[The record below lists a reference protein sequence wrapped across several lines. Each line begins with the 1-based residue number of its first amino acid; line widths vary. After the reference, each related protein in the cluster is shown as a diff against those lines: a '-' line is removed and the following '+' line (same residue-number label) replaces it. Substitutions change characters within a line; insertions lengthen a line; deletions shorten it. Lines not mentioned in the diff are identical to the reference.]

1 MTHDLHIRLLVVD
14 DEQTIRR
21 LCMTVGESLG
31 FSCIEAENG
40 DAALA
45 LLQEQPVHMVLTD
58 MVMPRMSGL
67 EFLEQ
72 VKRDHPRIEV
82 AVMTGHGSI
91 ETAVQ
96 AMKLGAY
103 DYIAKPFAPL
113 DELRLFLRRM
123 ADKVRLEEENLFL
136 RERSD
141 TEAAVHGII
150 GNSASIQHVLRLI
163 SRLKD
168 TRTPVLISGES
179 GTGKELVARALHFRG
194 NLATRPFVAV
204 DCGSLVPTLIESELF
219 GYEKGA
225 FTGALRSKQGLL
237 QSADTG
243 TIFLDE
249 VGELPLEMQAKILR
263 FLQEKEV
270 RPVGSNQ
277 KIKVD
282 VRIMAATNRDLESDY
297 KKGTFRKDL
306 FFRLNVVTIHLP
318 PLRERRSDIPILA
331 NWFLERLAPG
341 RSVQI
346 SGDAMKVLLAYDWP
360 GNVRELENCLER
372 AVALTDQRVLDL
384 DDLPAAI
391 VRGELEDTSAT
402 LDHQQFVPPSTTD
415 LGDIERATI
424 ARVFSQV
431 HGDKARAGKMLG
443 ISRAT
448 LYRKLKRYNISK
460 REESSGSTTLQ

>member
-1 MTHDLHIRLLVVD
+1 L
-14 DEQTIRR
+14 
-21 LCMTVGESLG
+21 
-31 FSCIEAENG
+31 
-40 DAALA
+40 
-45 LLQEQPVHMVLTD
+45 
-58 MVMPRMSGL
+58 
-67 EFLEQ
+67 
-72 VKRDHPRIEV
+72 K
-82 AVMTGHGSI
+82 
-91 ETAVQ
+91 
-96 AMKLGAY
+96 KLGAY

-123 ADKVRLEEENLFL
+123 ADKIRLVEENLYL
-136 RERSD
+136 RERSE
-141 TEAAVHGII
+141 TETSLHGII
-150 GNSASIQHVLRLI
+150 GNSTGIQNVLRLI

-194 NLATRPFVAV
+194 SLASRPFVAV

-277 KIKVD
+277 KVKVD
-282 VRIMAATNRDLESDY
+282 VRIMAATNRDLDSEY

-306 FFRLNVVTIHLP
+306 FFRLNVVTISLP

-331 NWFLERLAPG
+331 AFFLERLAPARG
-341 RSVQI
+341 VQVS
-346 SGDAMKVLLAYDWP
+346 SGAMKAMLAYDWP

-372 AVALTDQRVLDL
+372 AVALGDQRVIDVV
-384 DDLPAAI
+384 DLP
-391 VRGELEDTSAT
+391 
-402 LDHQQFVPPSTTD
+402 PSIAHCEAPVTMANGGARIESSESFARATD
-415 LGDIERATI
+415 LEDIERATI
-424 ARVFSQV
+424 ERVFSQV
-431 HGDKARAGKMLG
+431 KGDKALAGRMLG

-448 LYRKLKRYNISK
+448 LYRKLKRYSIRG
-460 REESSGSTTLQ
+460 REESNPPATLQ

>member
-1 MTHDLHIRLLVVD
+1 MTQDPRLCVLIVD
-14 DEQTIRR
+14 DEESIRR

-31 FSCIEAENG
+31 IRSLEAESG
-40 DAALA
+40 ESALA
-45 LLQEQPVHMVLTD
+45 LLEEQPVHMVLTD

-72 VKRDHPRIEV
+72 AKRSYPRLEI
-82 AVMTGHGSI
+82 AVMTGHGSV

-123 ADKVRLEEENLFL
+123 AEKVRLEEENVFL

-141 TEAAVHGII
+141 TETAVHGII
-150 GNSASIQHVLRLI
+150 GNSPGIQYVLRLI

-194 NLATRPFVAV
+194 QLASRPFVAV

-277 KIKVD
+277 NVKVD
-282 VRIMAATNRDLESDY
+282 VRIMAATNRDLEADY

-306 FFRLNVVTIHLP
+306 FFRLNVVTISLP
-318 PLRERRSDIPILA
+318 PLRERRSDIPLLA
-331 NWFLERLAPG
+331 HWFLERLAPARG
-341 RSVQI
+341 VQV
-346 SGDAMKVLLAYDWP
+346 SSSAMEALLAYDWP

-372 AVALTDQRVLDL
+372 AVALTDRRLLDL
-384 DDLPAAI
+384 DDLPAVIVNGGPHAI
-391 VRGELEDTSAT
+391 PPFPAIDELSLPA
-402 LDHQQFVPPSTTD
+402 TTD
-415 LGDIERATI
+415 LEDIERATI

-431 HGDKARAGKMLG
+431 KGDKARAGKMLG

-448 LYRKLKRYNISK
+448 LYRKLKRYNIGVQPSPA
-460 REESSGSTTLQ
+460 GPTLQ